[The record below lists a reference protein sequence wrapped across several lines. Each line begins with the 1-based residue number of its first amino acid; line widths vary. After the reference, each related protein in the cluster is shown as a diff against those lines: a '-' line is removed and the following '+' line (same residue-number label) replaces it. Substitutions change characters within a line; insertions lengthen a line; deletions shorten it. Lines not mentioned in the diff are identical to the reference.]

1 MGRAPTRGRS
11 RHTGLSTM
19 PAEYF
24 TQEKLAAAIQA
35 GGKVVVDFTA
45 SWCGPCKMIAP
56 FFQELAD
63 KYGEGYTFCKIDVD
77 EEDDCAAEHGISA
90 MPTFLAFKGGAKVGT
105 LQGAAKAKPE
115 KLAV

>member
-1 MGRAPTRGRS
+1 MGEPVLGAATAEGRDAGGVLHAGEA
-11 RHTGLSTM
+11 R
-19 PAEYF
+19 
-24 TQEKLAAAIQA
+24 AAIQA

-105 LQGAAKAKPE
+105 P
-115 KLAV
+115 